1 MISVEDEVNKHKTCK
16 DRGELGRL
24 IKDYKNLALQNAS
37 NLVVAGQ
44 YSTVAQKLQE
54 ICDRLPA
61 PQLFRYASG
70 NKGDHVK
77 TASISEEEHKKIDD
91 AWKKKAKK

>member
-1 MISVEDEVNKHKTCK
+1 MVSVEDEVNKHKNCK

-61 PQLFRYASG
+61 PQLFRYPTG
-70 NKGDHVK
+70 KNGGQVK
-77 TASISEEEHKKIDD
+77 TASISEDEHKKIDA
-91 AWKKKAKK
+91 AWRKKAKK

>member
-1 MISVEDEVNKHKTCK
+1 MVSVEAEVNKYKTCK

-24 IKDYKNLALQNAS
+24 IKEYKGLALQNAS
-37 NLVVAGQ
+37 NLVLAGQ

-61 PQLFRYASG
+61 PQLFRYATG
-70 NKGDHVK
+70 NKGTQIK
-77 TASISEEEHKKIDD
+77 TASISEDERKKIDD